1 MLDNNLLII
10 LFDSGGYGQEEGSYD
25 GNQGYQ
31 KEGGYEKQGY
41 QRGFRKVFILLI
53 GAKLNSKNSEIKP
66 WD

>member
-41 QRGFRKVFILLI
+41 QRGFRKVLILLI
-53 GAKLNSKNSEIKP
+53 G
-66 WD
+66 